1 MILAMLN
8 LIKLHVAYFHL
19 QFLMK
24 LNAFNANLVAKTV
37 IMMMEAVMI
46 YLTGFKVLKLMM
58 LLVQL

>member
-1 MILAMLN
+1 
-8 LIKLHVAYFHL
+8 
-19 QFLMK
+19 MK